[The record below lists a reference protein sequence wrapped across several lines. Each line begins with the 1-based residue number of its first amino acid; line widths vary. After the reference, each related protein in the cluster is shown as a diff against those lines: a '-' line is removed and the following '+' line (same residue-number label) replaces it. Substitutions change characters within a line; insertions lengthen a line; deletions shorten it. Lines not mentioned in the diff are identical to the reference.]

1 MSRSDDPL
9 HEMRG
14 AGIDEGTLDRLLQ
27 GRILP
32 DDAPPGYSVVASI
45 LVAAASP
52 PSPEELRMQASHVV
66 AARDAIG
73 RRRRRF
79 RAGPLGLATG
89 LVLIGALLLLPGLAA
104 AHVLPDSAQHGVTT
118 VLQKIGITIP
128 ANTSRPTTPTAPPS
142 TDHPASTGS
151 DISSLARTTD
161 ATGVAKGA
169 EISTVAS
176 GGKSQAGQH
185 GKAEASGGSPP
196 VDTPNGGGTGTGD
209 TASGGH
215 ADRGTT
221 TADDHS
227 GGHSSGGSGNANAV
241 SHSHAG

>member
-1 MSRSDDPL
+1 VTGRNDFL

-32 DDAPPGYSVVASI
+32 DDAPPGYSEIASI

-52 PSPEELRMQASHVV
+52 PAQEELRMQASHVV

-128 ANTSRPTTPTAPPS
+128 ANTSHPTGPTAAPS
-142 TDHPASTGS
+142 TNHPASTGS

-169 EISTVAS
+169 AISSLAS

-185 GKAEASGGSPP
+185 GAGASGGSPP

-215 ADRGTT
+215 ADQGTAG
-221 TADDHS
+221 ADEHS
-227 GGHSSGGSGNANAV
+227 GGHSSAGSGNASAV